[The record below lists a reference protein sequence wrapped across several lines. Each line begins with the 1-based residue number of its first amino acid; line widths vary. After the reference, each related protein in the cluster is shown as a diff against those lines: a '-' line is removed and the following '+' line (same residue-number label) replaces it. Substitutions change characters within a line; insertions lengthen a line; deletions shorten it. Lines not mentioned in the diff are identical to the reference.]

1 MRASFGKWA
10 FMRCFWLG
18 SSLHH
23 GDVQLGNLVRLNF
36 TIATFR
42 FITSWIY
49 FYRIVRLFIFNSGLK
64 YKKSSVD

>member
-42 FITSWIY
+42 FITSMD
-49 FYRIVRLFIFNSGLK
+49 IFLSDCSLVSFQFWVK
-64 YKKSSVD
+64 I